1 MQEEFNPLIFPL
13 ELENPEDLPDD
24 LEYEGPATFRHGG
37 GKTPLP
43 WHMPR

>member
-24 LEYEGPATFRHGG
+24 LEYEEDLAN
-37 GKTPLP
+37 
-43 WHMPR
+43 